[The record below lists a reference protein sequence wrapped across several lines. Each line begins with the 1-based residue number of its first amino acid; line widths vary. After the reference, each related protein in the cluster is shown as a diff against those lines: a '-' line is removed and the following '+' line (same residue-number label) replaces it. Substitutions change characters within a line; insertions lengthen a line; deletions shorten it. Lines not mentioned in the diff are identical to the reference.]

1 MSPWRMSREVPSG
14 CQSSAGRHLG
24 KSLSTCGSV
33 VWLEDKSIFLCP
45 LAELGFLRISTNK
58 KAMNAPMQKARELLD
73 RFSTERKAERI
84 PDDLVPL
91 DSHPKTSEEVT
102 DLYLADL
109 ASRHGAKLAT
119 LDEGINHSAVEVVS
133 LPKKTQ
139 GQLPT

>member
-1 MSPWRMSREVPSG
+1 MKYLLDVNLLLAAIWENHSRHAE
-14 CQSSAGRHLG
+14 AF
-24 KSLSTCGSV
+24 